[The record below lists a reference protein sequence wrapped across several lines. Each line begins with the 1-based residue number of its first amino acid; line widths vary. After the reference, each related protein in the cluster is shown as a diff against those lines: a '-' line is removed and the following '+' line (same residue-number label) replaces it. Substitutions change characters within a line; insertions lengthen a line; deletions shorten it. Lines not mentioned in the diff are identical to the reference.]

1 LRDAAGNVSPENASV
16 TGPLRFDDDPPS
28 GGFLPFDPHDPAR
41 LRLRA
46 FDNTSGVGSVEIA
59 ARRQGDAAWS
69 ELEVGAAGDEY
80 GATLDDASLPAGTYE
95 VRAHVT
101 DLAGNERTITR
112 LADGTVLTVG
122 LPIRAETALS
132 VGQPLRV
139 RVKSAAGKRPKYRR
153 VLAKRA
159 RSRFGRRV
167 SIEGRLTD
175 EAGNPLGNAPVEV
188 YERVRLPGMDWRLVT
203 TIRTRAT
210 GAFEWRALAGP
221 ARVLRFVYP
230 GTGTTRPVIQEV
242 ELAVRAGVTL
252 VPSRRGVDNGQDVVF
267 WNSPDSAES

>member
-1 LRDAAGNVSPENASV
+1 M
-16 TGPLRFDDDPPS
+16 
-28 GGFLPFDPHDPAR
+28 
-41 LRLRA
+41 
-46 FDNTSGVGSVEIA
+46 
-59 ARRQGDAAWS
+59 
-69 ELEVGAAGDEY
+69 
-80 GATLDDASLPAGTYE
+80 YE

-112 LADGTVLTVG
+112 LADGTALTVA
-122 LPIRAETALS
+122 LPIRAATALS

-267 WNSPDSAES
+267 RGRLLGAPLPSAGKLLTLQARTQRGWLTFANPRARATDGRWRYRYRFTGTSFTSRYAFRVLVPEDSSYPYAAGKSKVVRVLVRGSG